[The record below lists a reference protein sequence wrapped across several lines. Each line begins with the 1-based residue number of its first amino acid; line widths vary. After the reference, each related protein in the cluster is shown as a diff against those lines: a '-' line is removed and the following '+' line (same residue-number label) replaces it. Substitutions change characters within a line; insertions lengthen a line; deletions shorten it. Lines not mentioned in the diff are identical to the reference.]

1 MKKTIV
7 TLFALMLA
15 CSMMAQTQH
24 RRYMKLEG
32 QWMFD
37 VDRTKNRAPGY
48 VFKESVYLPGTT
60 DTNQKGNPPARTD
73 ETTRLTRLHSF
84 VGKAL
89 YKKKVMIPL
98 SWKGCTILLHMER
111 TKPTTVFV
119 DGNNTGSCD
128 KISTPQCY
136 DLTRFLP
143 PGEHELCILVD
154 NSEEAVPKQIVSNSH
169 AYTED
174 TQTNWNG
181 ILGEF
186 YLEARSNVFIDNLK
200 VETDAANHELSCTVE
215 IHGKLKKDMEL
226 AFILIPSGSDYGVII
241 SKQSIGKKDGDVN
254 RYRVKYQD
262 DALKPWS
269 EFHPELY
276 RIRVELSQGVEYKAL
291 GGNEMAESVVE
302 VPHYIDVAETTFG
315 LCDFKTQGTQF
326 TVNGHSTFLRGK
338 HDACVFPLLAHVPMS
353 IEEWRHYFQVC
364 KGYGTNHV
372 RFHSWCPPDACF
384 TAADIEG
391 IYLQPELP
399 FWGDFKRDDD
409 RLMTFLLREGQD
421 IIREYGHHPS
431 FVMMAL
437 GNELWGD
444 IPSMKMFVDQ
454 FRQLA
459 PKKLFTFGSNYY
471 LGYQGWKEGMDYFT
485 TCRVGGEEWG
495 KFNTHTR
502 GSFSFADTYDGG
514 ILNHFYPNSSM
525 NFSEGI
531 KNCPVPVIS
540 HETAQFQTYPD
551 FDEIKKYRGVLYPYN
566 MEVFRSRLEKA
577 GMLDQAKDFHKASG
591 QWSMQLYKADI
602 EMDLRTP
609 GFGGFQLLDLQDYPG
624 QGSAYVG
631 VLDAFMESKGLITP
645 KEFRGFCSP
654 IVPLFVAD
662 KFCFT
667 NDETL
672 TGCFKLANYAEPTGP
687 YRWQD
692 AMMKWEFL
700 KADGSI
706 FACDSIAIP
715 KESRGLVDLGK
726 MTVNTSDIT
735 KAQKLTLRLNTYY
748 NKESGQCFTNTYP
761 LWVFPADV
769 NPQVML
775 AGNSSSSSTGSKKAA
790 VWSKTSKESKQKSQ
804 TTAKT
809 DIVVAHKYDVETA
822 RLLSGGATVL
832 LMPDTTELQQL
843 TVGGLFQ
850 TDYWNYRMFKT
861 ISENNKKPVSP
872 GTLGI
877 LCDPKH
883 PIFCDFPTDMHTSWQ
898 WFPII
903 KASRPFMLDNTA
915 AQYRPIVQVI
925 DNIERNHKLGLIFEF
940 AVDKGKLLVCMS
952 PLDKLCQY
960 PEARQLY
967 SSLLQYMYSADF
979 NPQTH
984 ITYGDLQ
991 KLFTTPVTEG
1001 KIGELNN
1008 ISPY

>member
-1 MKKTIV
+1 MMRRKCF
-7 TLFALMLA
+7 TLLLLLLTA
-15 CSMMAQTQH
+15 CAAQAQESARH
-24 RRYMKLEG
+24 YRILDGYWK
-32 QWMFD
+32 FD
-37 VDRTKNRAPGY
+37 IDRVSNRAKGF
-48 VFKESVYLPGTT
+48 VFPDSIYLPGTT
-60 DTNQKGNPPARTD
+60 DTNKKGNPPARTD
-73 ETTRLTRLHSF
+73 ETTHLTRLHSF

-89 YKKKVMIPL
+89 YKRNLFIPMT
-98 SWKGCTILLHMER
+98 WRGKRILLHMER

-119 DGNNTGSCD
+119 DGKTVGSND
-128 KISTPQCY
+128 NISTRQVY
-136 DLTRFLP
+136 DLTHFMK
-143 PGEHELCILVD
+143 PGMHELCILVD

-181 ILGEF
+181 ILGDF
-186 YLEARSNVFIDNLK
+186 YLEATSNTFIDDISIQ
-200 VETDAANHELSCTVE
+200 TDAANHAFTCTAE
-215 IHGKLKKDMEL
+215 IHGKLRKGLEL
-226 AFILIPSGSDYGVII
+226 RFILIPWGSNYGIVISRHDLEK
-241 SKQSIGKKDGDVN
+241 SKKEVN
-254 RYRVKYQD
+254 RFRVKYQSD
-262 DALKPWS
+262 DLLTWS
-269 EFHPELY
+269 EFHPNLY
-276 RIRVELSQGVEYKAL
+276 RLRVEIVGP
-291 GGNEMAESVVE
+291 NETVTHINDETGIYDNTPLVVD
-302 VPHYIDVAETTFG
+302 IRETTFG

-326 TVNGHSTFLRGK
+326 TVNGQTTFLRGK
-338 HDACVFPLLAHVPMS
+338 HDACVFPLMAHVPTS
-353 IEEWRHYFQVC
+353 VEEWRHYFQVC
-364 KGYGTNHV
+364 KGYGINHV

-399 FWGDFKRDDD
+399 FWGDFNRSDD
-409 RLMTFLLREGQD
+409 RLMSFLLREGQD

-444 IPSMKMFVDQ
+444 IPTMRMFVDQ
-454 FRQLA
+454 FRQMA
-459 PKKLFTFGSNYY
+459 PQKLFTFGSNYY

-514 ILNHFYPNSSM
+514 MLNHFYPNSSM

-531 KNCPVPVIS
+531 KACPVPVIS

-551 FDEIKKYRGVLYPYN
+551 YDEIRKYRGVLYPYN

-591 QWSMQLYKADI
+591 LWSMQLYKADI

-645 KEFRGFCSP
+645 EEFRGFCSP

-667 NDETL
+667 NDERL
-672 TGCFKLANYAEPTGP
+672 SGRIQLANYAEPTGP
-687 YRWQD
+687 YQWRDGILRW
-692 AMMKWEFL
+692 EL
-700 KADGSI
+700 TTADGNV
-706 FACDSIAIP
+706 FARDSIAIP
-715 KESRGLVDLGK
+715 QQSHGLVDLGQLSVS
-726 MTVNTSDIT
+726 TAALA
-735 KAQKLTLRLNTYY
+735 KAQKLMLRLHTYY

-769 NPQVML
+769 NPQDML
-775 AGNSSSSSTGSKKAA
+775 RPAAATASPKTKKQAVSSRKNVPPAA
-790 VWSKTSKESKQKSQ
+790 K
-804 TTAKT
+804 
-809 DIVVAHKYDVETA
+809 DIIVSHRYDVETA
-822 RLLSGGATVL
+822 RQLSGGATVL
-832 LMPDTTELQQL
+832 LMPDTTELRNL

-877 LCDPKH
+877 LCNPKH
-883 PIFCDFPTDMHTSWQ
+883 PLFRDFPTDMHTSWQ
-898 WFPII
+898 WFPMI

-915 AQYRPIVQVI
+915 PQYRPIVQVI

-952 PLDKLCQY
+952 PLDKLTQY

-967 SSLLQYMYSADF
+967 SSVLQYMMSADF
-979 NPQTH
+979 NPQTR

-991 KLFTTPVTEG
+991 QLFTTPVVEG